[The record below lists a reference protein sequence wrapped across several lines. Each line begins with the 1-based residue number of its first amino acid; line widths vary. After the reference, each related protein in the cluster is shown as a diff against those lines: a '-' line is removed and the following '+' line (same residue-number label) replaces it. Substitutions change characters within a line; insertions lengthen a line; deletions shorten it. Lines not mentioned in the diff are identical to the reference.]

1 MHAGGGGS
9 EQRGLGKGKIQ
20 PPSFDP
26 VGSRNGG
33 SPQGD
38 FFDV

>member
-1 MHAGGGGS
+1 MQHNNENGGGA
-9 EQRGLGKGKIQ
+9 RVGKGGKIQ

-26 VGSRNGG
+26 AAAKG
-33 SPQGD
+33 GD